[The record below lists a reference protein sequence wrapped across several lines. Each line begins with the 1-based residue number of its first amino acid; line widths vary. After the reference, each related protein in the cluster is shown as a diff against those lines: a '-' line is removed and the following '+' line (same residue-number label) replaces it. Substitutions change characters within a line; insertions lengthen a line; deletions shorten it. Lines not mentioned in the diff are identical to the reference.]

1 MLTRDD
7 ILEILK
13 NEKPRLSEEPGVE
26 KIGLFGSYSRRE
38 EGPVSDIDIFVELP
52 SVSFSKLAGILIFL
66 ENRLNHKVDLVR
78 KHKFMKKSFLERI
91 ERESIVV

>member
-13 NEKPRLSEEPGVE
+13 NEKPRLSEEFGVE

-38 EGPVSDIDIFVELP
+38 EGPESDIDIFVELP
-52 SVSFSKLAGILIFL
+52 YVSFSKLAGILIFL
-66 ENRLNHKVDLVR
+66 ENRFHHKVDLVR
-78 KHKFMKKSFLERI
+78 KHKFMKKSFLGRI